1 MFIVSSSP
9 SLFSYGFVPSV
20 EDIFEFFSAEILV
33 DNYRFEVS
41 PTEIP
46 FELVQYQA
54 QKLGADNNSENIEF
68 TPDIGLA
75 IVKELVTS
83 AKELDDEG
91 KPNNQSQHSKT
102 TQQLIDSLRESHRR
116 TLLACAGGL
125 QDFIDQQQ

>member
-1 MFIVSSSP
+1 MCSSP

-20 EDIFEFFSAEILV
+20 EDIFEFFTAEILV

-54 QKLGADNNSENIEF
+54 KKLGGDNDSTENIEF

-83 AKELDDEG
+83 AKALNEER
-91 KPNNQSQHSKT
+91 KPNKESQHSKT
-102 TQQLIDSLRESHRR
+102 TQQLIDSLRESHRM

-125 QDFIDQQQ
+125 QDYIDQQQL